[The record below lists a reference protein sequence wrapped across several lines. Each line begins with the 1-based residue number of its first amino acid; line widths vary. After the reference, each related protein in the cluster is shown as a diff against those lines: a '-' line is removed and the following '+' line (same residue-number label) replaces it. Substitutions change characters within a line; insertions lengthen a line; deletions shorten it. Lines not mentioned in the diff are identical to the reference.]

1 MLMTRAVV
9 VLVLSLAYF
18 AYAFRLTSGE
28 WRRMGLGDWLDPYFI
43 NRLLE
48 DWRYSFWHLT
58 NPASPLVFYPALG
71 TLGYSHSLVLYG
83 PLYAIIRLWLH
94 PFTAYTFT
102 LFIVMMLGTVSM
114 YVVFRKFAGLGFAE
128 ALVFTAVFATSGN
141 VVNGPTGVWSQRA
154 SIFMVPPILLLGL
167 WSTRLPHGRQRSAG
181 LACSAFLAASLF
193 TQDIY
198 TGLLTGLIAALL
210 LAGACLILQWP
221 RVGVRVTLWRR
232 QAAPVSLARRR
243 AMWASGVVIA
253 IALVWAWVHEFNNLF
268 GIPFD
273 VHHRHPG
280 RAFAV
285 AVIAA
290 VTFELVRGGAR
301 HRITIADSAAAWDL
315 ATLSAGAL
323 AGFVVFGW
331 LYAIAI
337 SQYSGFDTQE
347 LLEHLTPLALVP
359 FDTGRSLFIVF
370 VLAAAAWLPWL
381 RLPGRVRL
389 CALWFVLVTL
399 VIVMI
404 PVRIGG
410 VALWKYLSDT
420 LPGFAAI
427 RDPRRIQYPFEL
439 AAALAIGLFA
449 AQLPRASWSRRAVLA
464 FVLIVIVVKWNT
476 DTFDYKRPRA
486 AFRQFVERP
495 IAIDPSC
502 RSFFVT
508 RATSA
513 AYTSRSDNFWGLYGT
528 DAAFIATWN
537 SLPTLNGY
545 SAWVPPDWHL
555 FNPEDPGYLAE
566 VRKWISLHRL
576 EHVCALDI
584 EGRTMTPF

>member
-1 MLMTRAVV
+1 MRTTRGVV
-9 VLVLSLAYF
+9 VLALSLAYF
-18 AYAFRLTSGE
+18 AYAFRLMSGE

-58 NPASPLVFYPALG
+58 NPASPPVFYPALG
-71 TLGYSHSLVLYG
+71 TLGYSHSLMLYG

-102 LFIVMMLGTVSM
+102 LFTVMVLGAVCM
-114 YVVFRKFAGLGFAE
+114 YVVFREFASLGFAE

-154 SIFMVPPILLLGL
+154 SIFLVPPILLLGL
-167 WSTRLPHGRQRSAG
+167 WSTRLPRGRRRTAG

-210 LAGACLILQWP
+210 LAGAGLILRWP

-232 QAAPVSLARRR
+232 RPAPVSIARRR
-243 AMWASGVVIA
+243 TMWAIGVVIA
-253 IALVWAWVHEFNNLF
+253 ISLVLTWVHEFNSLL
-268 GIPFD
+268 GIRFD
-273 VHHRHPG
+273 LHHRHPG

-285 AVIAA
+285 AAIAA
-290 VTFELVRGGAR
+290 VIFELVRGGTR
-301 HRITIADSAAAWDL
+301 DRIAITHPAALWDL
-315 ATLSAGAL
+315 ATLLAGAL
-323 AGFVVFGW
+323 AGSIVFAW

-337 SQYSGFDTQE
+337 SQHSGFDTQE
-347 LLEHLTPLALVP
+347 LLEHLPPLTLVP
-359 FDTGRSLFIVF
+359 FDTGRSLFIVI

-381 RLPGRVRL
+381 GLPLRVRL
-389 CALWFVLVTL
+389 CTLWFVLVTL
-399 VIVMI
+399 VVVAI
-404 PVRIGG
+404 PVRIGS

-427 RDPRRIQYPFEL
+427 RDPRRIQYAFDL

-513 AYTSRSDNFWGLYGT
+513 AYTSRSDNPWGLYGT
-528 DAAFIATWN
+528 DAAFIATRN

-545 SAWVPPDWHL
+545 SAWVPPDWGL
-555 FNPEDPGYLAE
+555 FNPEEPGYLAE

-584 EGRTMTPF
+584 ERRTMTPF